1 MKENEDDIIK
11 NITEN
16 EYEHGFTTDVEQEFI
31 PKGLNEDII
40 RLISAKK
47 QEPQWLLEFRLDAY
61 RRWCNMKMPYW
72 AHLDIPPID
81 YQAIVYSAAP

>member
-1 MKENEDDIIK
+1 MENAGNDIIK

-47 QEPQWLLEFRLDAY
+47 GEPG
-61 RRWCNMKMPYW
+61 
-72 AHLDIPPID
+72 
-81 YQAIVYSAAP
+81 